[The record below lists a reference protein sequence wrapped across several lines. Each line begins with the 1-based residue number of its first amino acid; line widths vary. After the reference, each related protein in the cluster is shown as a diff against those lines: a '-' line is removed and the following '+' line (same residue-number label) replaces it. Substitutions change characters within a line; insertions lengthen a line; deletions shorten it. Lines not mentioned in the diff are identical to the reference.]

1 MDYFGPL
8 QSNVKK
14 CKEWTN
20 VKNGKLHSK
29 VWLWIFTCIAVRAIH
44 QELVEGIRRF
54 VARRGKPDEI
64 TSDNAPQ
71 FKVAKNAIDF
81 AWENVVKDPNVI
93 DYVNK
98 LRIKWSFIKL
108 VPWVGGFYKM
118 LISITKMTLKKHWK
132 AVFNKHST
140 SNNPDRNRSW
150 SKLKTFRI
158 MITPMHLLLI
168 NARTGLPTMSQNKKT
183 IQIQTKES

>member
-1 MDYFGPL
+1 MENF
-8 QSNVKK
+8 
-14 CKEWTN
+14 
-20 VKNGKLHSK
+20 
-29 VWLWIFTCIAVRAIH
+29 IAKYGYESSLVLH

-93 DYVNK
+93 DYINE

-108 VPWVGGFYKM
+108 VP
-118 LISITKMTLKKHWK
+118 
-132 AVFNKHST
+132 
-140 SNNPDRNRSW
+140 
-150 SKLKTFRI
+150 
-158 MITPMHLLLI
+158 
-168 NARTGLPTMSQNKKT
+168 
-183 IQIQTKES
+183 